1 MINRSAAGGKK
12 SRRRLRCAI
21 YTRKSTEEGLE
32 QDFNSLDAQR
42 EACEAFIS
50 SQKHEGWVALATRYD
65 DGGYS
70 GGTMQRPALQRLLA
84 DMGGSKVDVVVVYKI
99 DRLTRSLLDFAK
111 IVEVFDAHDVA
122 FVSVTQAFNTAT
134 SMGRLTLNV
143 LLSFAQFEREVT
155 GERIR
160 DKIAASKK
168 KGMWMGG
175 FPPLGYDVK
184 DRKLVVNEAEAET
197 VRYIFRRYQELRSV
211 GLLKEH
217 LGAAGIVSKCR
228 TAPDGRPYGAKPIAR
243 GALYLL
249 LQNRIYRGEI
259 VHKDR
264 AYPGEHDPIVDDDL
278 WQGVQTTLDT
288 NRVDRGAGKGSRHL
302 SLLAGLIYG
311 AQGEPMTPS
320 HAAKKGV
327 RYRYY
332 VSKSLLTGSDDK
344 ATKRGQRIP
353 AAHIEALVVGRI
365 RAWLADPVAVLNAV
379 ECSGPD
385 AVTQKTLLDKAA
397 RLAAGWQDLDAERL
411 RALLLAVVTKVQVHS
426 DRIDVTL
433 DEMGG
438 ALWLN
443 AKADKQ
449 QPPCPGG
456 YDRERHLTVLT
467 IRARLKRTGIEMRM
481 VVDDGSEPANVD
493 PVLVRLLV
501 RAHAI
506 RARLLQDPSLTLKE
520 IAVEEGVVSSYVSRL
535 VRLAFLAP
543 DIVAAILNGRHPPQ
557 LTANRLMDDTRLPLD
572 WRGQREL
579 LCS

>member
-1 MINRSAAGGKK
+1 MPRRSAAGANK
-12 SRRRLRCAI
+12 SRRKVRCAI

-50 SQKHEGWVALATRYD
+50 SQKHEGWVALPAQYD

-70 GGTMQRPALQRLLA
+70 GGTLERPALQRLL
-84 DMGGSKVDVVVVYKI
+84 DDIRGSKVDVVVVYKI

-111 IVEVFDAHDVA
+111 IVEVFDAHGVA

-175 FPPLGYDVK
+175 YPALGYDVK

-197 VRYIFRRYQELRSV
+197 VRYVFRRYQELGSV
-211 GLLKEH
+211 RLLKQH
-217 LGAAGIVSKCR
+217 LDEAGIVSKSR
-228 TAPDGRPYGAKPIAR
+228 TAPDGRPYGGNPMAR
-243 GALYLL
+243 GALYLM
-249 LQNRIYRGEI
+249 LQNRLYRGEI
-259 VHKDR
+259 VHKDQ
-264 AYPGEHDPIVDDDL
+264 AYTGEHDPIVDDDL
-278 WQGVQTTLDT
+278 WQGVQTTLAT
-288 NRVDRGAGKGSRHL
+288 NRVGRGAGKGNCRL
-302 SLLAGLIYG
+302 SLLAGLLYD

-332 VSKSLLTGSDDK
+332 VSKSLLTGRDDK

-353 AAHIEALVVGRI
+353 AAHIEALVTSRI
-365 RAWLADPVAVLNAV
+365 RGWLADPVAVLNAV
-379 ECSGPD
+379 QCCGPD
-385 AVTQKTLLDKAA
+385 AVTQKTLLDEAV
-397 RLAAGWQDLDAERL
+397 RLAIGWLDLEAEHL
-411 RALLLAVVTKVQVHS
+411 RALLLAMVTKVQVHS
-426 DRIDVTL
+426 DRINMTL
-433 DEMGG
+433 DQMGV

-443 AKADKQ
+443 AKVDKPQ
-449 QPPCPGG
+449 SAHPARC
-456 YDRERHLTVLT
+456 DREQHLIVLT
-467 IRARLKRTGIEMRM
+467 ICARLKRTGIEMRM

-506 RARLLQDPSLTLKE
+506 RTRLLQDPSLTLKE
-520 IAVEEGVVSSYVSRL
+520 IAAEEGVVSSYVSRL

-543 DIVAAILNGRHPPQ
+543 DIVTAILSGRHPPQ

-572 WRGQREL
+572 WRAQREL

>member
-1 MINRSAAGGKK
+1 MLRRSAVGAKK
-12 SRRRLRCAI
+12 SRRKLRCAI

-42 EACEAFIS
+42 EACEAFIV
-50 SQKHEGWVALATRYD
+50 SQKHEGWVALPNQYD

-70 GGTMQRPALQRLLA
+70 GGTLERPALQRLLA
-84 DMGGSKVDVVVVYKI
+84 DIRGSKVDVVVVYKI

-111 IVEVFDAHDVA
+111 IVEVFDAHGVA

-175 FPPLGYDVK
+175 YPPLGYDVK
-184 DRKLVVNEAEAET
+184 DRKLVVNEVEAET

-211 GLLKEH
+211 RLLKEH
-217 LGAAGIVSKCR
+217 LDAAGIVSKHR
-228 TAPDGRPYGAKPIAR
+228 TAPDGRPSGGKPIVR
-243 GALYLL
+243 GALYHM

-259 VHKDR
+259 VHKDQV
-264 AYPGEHDPIVDDDL
+264 YPGEHDPIVDDDL
-278 WQGVQTTLDT
+278 WQGVQTTLAT
-288 NRVDRGAGKGSRHL
+288 NRVDRGVGKGNRHL
-302 SLLAGLIYG
+302 SLLAGLIHD
-311 AQGEPMTPS
+311 AHGEPMTPS
-320 HAAKKGV
+320 HAVKKGV

-332 VSKSLLTGSDDK
+332 VSQSLLTGRDDK

-353 AAHIEALVVGRI
+353 AAHIEALVAGRI
-365 RAWLADPVAVLNAV
+365 HAWLADPIAVLNAV
-379 ECSGPD
+379 QCRGPD
-385 AVTQKTLLDKAA
+385 AVAQKTLLDEAA
-397 RLAAGWQDLDAERL
+397 RLATSWQDLDADHL
-411 RALLLAVVTKVQVHS
+411 RALLLAMVTKVQVHS

-433 DEMGG
+433 DQMGV

-449 QPPCPGG
+449 QSAHPGG
-456 YDRERHLTVLT
+456 DDRERHLTVLT

-506 RARLLQDPSLTLKE
+506 RARLLQDPSLTLRE
-520 IAVEEGVVSSYVSRL
+520 IAAEEGVVSSYVSRL

-543 DIVAAILNGRHPPQ
+543 DIVTAILHGTHPPQ

-572 WRGQREL
+572 WRAQREL

>member
-1 MINRSAAGGKK
+1 MPRRPAVGAKK
-12 SRRRLRCAI
+12 TCRKLRCAI

-42 EACEAFIS
+42 EACEAFIL
-50 SQKHEGWVALATRYD
+50 SQKHEGWMALPTQYD

-70 GGTMQRPALQRLLA
+70 GGTLERPALQRLL
-84 DMGGSKVDVVVVYKI
+84 DDIRGSKVDVVVVYKI

-111 IVEVFDAHDVA
+111 IVEVFDAHSVS
-122 FVSVTQAFNTAT
+122 FVSITQAFNTAT

-175 FPPLGYDVK
+175 YPPLGYDVK

-197 VRYIFRRYQELRSV
+197 VRYIFRRYQELGSV
-211 GLLKEH
+211 HLLKEH
-217 LGAAGIVSKCR
+217 LDGAGIVSKNR
-228 TAPDGRPYGAKPIAR
+228 MAPDGRPYGGKSIAR
-243 GALYLL
+243 GALYHM

-259 VHKDR
+259 VHRDQF
-264 AYPGEHDPIVDDDL
+264 YPGEHAPIIDEDL
-278 WQGVQTTLDT
+278 WQQVQTILGA

-302 SLLAGLIYG
+302 SLLAGLIYD
-311 AQGEPMTPS
+311 AHGEPMTPS
-320 HAAKKGV
+320 HAVKKSV

-332 VSKSLLTGSDDK
+332 VSKSLLTGDNK
-344 ATKRGQRIP
+344 AAKRGQRIP
-353 AAHIEALVVGRI
+353 AAHIETLVTGRI
-365 RAWLADPVAVLNAV
+365 RAWLADPVIVLNAIQ
-379 ECSGPD
+379 CCGPD
-385 AVTQKTLLDKAA
+385 AIAQKTLLDEAA
-397 RLAAGWQDLDAERL
+397 RLAAGWQDLDAEHL
-411 RALLLAVVTKVQVHS
+411 RALSLAIVTKVQVHS
-426 DRIDVTL
+426 DQIDVTL
-433 DEMGG
+433 DQMGV

-443 AKADKQ
+443 PKTDKQ
-449 QPPCPGG
+449 QPFHPGAC
-456 YDRERHLTVLT
+456 DRERHLTVLT

-481 VVDDGSEPANVD
+481 VVEDGSEPANVD

-501 RAHAI
+501 WTHAI
-506 RARLLQDPSLTLKE
+506 RARLLQDPSLTLRE
-520 IAVEEGVVSSYVSRL
+520 IAAEERVSSSYVSRL
-535 VRLAFLAP
+535 VRLAFIAP
-543 DIVAAILNGRHPPQ
+543 DILTAILNGRHPPH

-572 WRGQREL
+572 WRAQREL

>member
-1 MINRSAAGGKK
+1 MNRRSAADAKK
-12 SRRRLRCAI
+12 SRRNLRCAI

-42 EACEAFIS
+42 EACEAFIA
-50 SQKHEGWVALATRYD
+50 SQKHEGWVALPTHYD

-84 DMGGSKVDVVVVYKI
+84 DIRGSKVDLVVVYKI

-122 FVSVTQAFNTAT
+122 FVSVTQAFNTVT

-175 FPPLGYDVK
+175 YPPLGYDVK
-184 DRKLVVNEAEAET
+184 DRKLVINQAEAET

-211 GLLKEH
+211 RVLKEH
-217 LGAAGIVSKCR
+217 LDAAGIVSKLR

-243 GALYLL
+243 GALYLM
-249 LQNRIYRGEI
+249 LQNRIYCGEI
-259 VHKDR
+259 VHKDQ

-278 WQGVQTTLDT
+278 WQAVQTTLAA
-288 NRVDRGAGKGSRHL
+288 NRVDRGADKGNRQL
-302 SLLAGLIYG
+302 SLLAGLIYD
-311 AQGEPMTPS
+311 AQGELMTPS
-320 HAAKKGV
+320 HAVKKGV

-332 VSKSLLTGSDDK
+332 VSKSLLTGNDM

-353 AAHIEALVVGRI
+353 AAHLEALVTGRI
-365 RAWLADPVAVLNAV
+365 RTWLADPVAVLNAIQ
-379 ECSGPD
+379 CHGPD
-385 AVTQKTLLDKAA
+385 AVAQKRLLDEAA
-397 RLAAGWQDLDAERL
+397 RLAAGWQDLDAENV

-433 DEMGG
+433 DQIGVP
-438 ALWLN
+438 LWL
-443 AKADKQ
+443 APKAEKQ
-449 QPPCPGG
+449 QPAPRGVS
-456 YDRERHLTVLT
+456 DREQCLTVLT

-481 VVDDGSEPANVD
+481 VVDDESEPANVD
-493 PVLVRLLV
+493 PVLLRLLV
-501 RAHAI
+501 RAHGI
-506 RARLLQDPSLTLKE
+506 CMCLLQDPSLTLKG
-520 IAVEEGVVSSYVSRL
+520 IAAEEGVSSSYVTRL
-535 VRLAFLAP
+535 LRLAFLAP
-543 DIVAAILNGRHPPQ
+543 DIVTAILSGRHPPQ
-557 LTANRLMDDTRLPLD
+557 LTANRLMDDTRLPLE
-572 WRGQREL
+572 WKAQREL
-579 LCS
+579 LHS

>member
-1 MINRSAAGGKK
+1 M
-12 SRRRLRCAI
+12 
-21 YTRKSTEEGLE
+21 
-32 QDFNSLDAQR
+32 
-42 EACEAFIS
+42 
-50 SQKHEGWVALATRYD
+50 
-65 DGGYS
+65 
-70 GGTMQRPALQRLLA
+70 
-84 DMGGSKVDVVVVYKI
+84 
-99 DRLTRSLLDFAK
+99 
-111 IVEVFDAHDVA
+111 FDAHGV
-122 FVSVTQAFNTAT
+122 VL
-134 SMGRLTLNV
+134 RLGDAGFQHHHLHGPADLNV

-175 FPPLGYDVK
+175 YLPLGYDVK

-197 VRYIFRRYQELRSV
+197 VRYIFRALSGIGSV
-211 GLLKEH
+211 RLLKEH
-217 LGAAGIVSKCR
+217 LDAAGIVSKHR
-228 TAPDGRPYGAKPIAR
+228 TAPDGRTYGGRPIAR
-243 GALYLL
+243 GALYLM

-278 WQGVQTTLDT
+278 WQGVQTILAT

-302 SLLAGLIYG
+302 SLLAGLIYD

-332 VSKSLLTGSDDK
+332 VSKSLLTGNDDK

-353 AAHIEALVVGRI
+353 AAHIEALVVGRLGVL
-365 RAWLADPVAVLNAV
+365 LADPVAVLNAV
-379 ECSGPD
+379 QCSGPD
-385 AVTQKTLLDKAA
+385 AVTQKTLLDEAA
-397 RLAAGWQDLDAERL
+397 RLAKAWQDLDAERL

-433 DEMGG
+433 DQMGV

-449 QPPCPGG
+449 QPAHPDG

-520 IAVEEGVVSSYVSRL
+520 IAAEEGVVGSYVSRL

-543 DIVAAILNGRHPPQ
+543 DIVTAILNGRHPPQ

-572 WRGQREL
+572 WRAQREL

>member
-1 MINRSAAGGKK
+1 MPRRSAVATRNGRPK
-12 SRRRLRCAI
+12 LRCAI

-42 EACEAFIS
+42 EACEAFIV
-50 SQKHEGWVALATRYD
+50 SQKHEGWVGLPTHYD

-70 GGTMQRPALQRLLA
+70 GGTLQRPALQRLLA
-84 DMGGSKVDVVVVYKI
+84 DIGGSKVDVVVVYKI

-111 IVEVFDAHDVA
+111 IVEVFDADGVA

-175 FPPLGYDVK
+175 YPPLGHDVK

-211 GLLKEH
+211 RLLKEH
-217 LGAAGIVSKCR
+217 LDAAGIVSKRR
-228 TAPDGRPYGAKPIAR
+228 TAPDGRPYGGKPIAR
-243 GALYLL
+243 GALYLM

-259 VHKDR
+259 VHKDQ
-264 AYPGEHDPIVDDDL
+264 AYTGEHEPIVDDDL
-278 WQGVQTTLDT
+278 WQGVQTTLAT
-288 NRVDRGAGKGSRHL
+288 NRVDRGAGKGDRYL
-302 SLLAGLIYG
+302 SLLAGLIYD

-320 HAAKKGV
+320 HAAKKGI

-332 VSKSLLTGSDDK
+332 VSKSVLTGNDK

-353 AAHIEALVVGRI
+353 AAHIEALVTGRI
-365 RAWLADPVAVLNAV
+365 RAWLADPVALLNAIQ
-379 ECSGPD
+379 CRGPD
-385 AVTQKTLLDKAA
+385 AVAQKTLLDEAA
-397 RLAAGWQDLDAERL
+397 RLASGWQDLDAELL
-411 RALLLAVVTKVQVHS
+411 RSFLLAVVTKIQVHS

-433 DEMGG
+433 DQVGV

-443 AKADKQ
+443 AKADKP
-449 QPPCPGG
+449 QPADPGG
-456 YDRERHLTVLT
+456 CDRERHLMVLT
-467 IRARLKRTGIEMRM
+467 ILARLKRTGIEMRM
-481 VVDDGSEPANVD
+481 VVDVGSEPANVD

-501 RAHAI
+501 RAHSI
-506 RARLLQDPSLTLKE
+506 RARLLQDPSLTLRE
-520 IAVEEGVVSSYVSRL
+520 IAADKGVSSSYVSRL

-543 DIVAAILNGRHPPQ
+543 DIVTAILNGRHPSQ
-557 LTANRLMDDTRLPLD
+557 LTANRLMDDTRLALD
-572 WRGQREL
+572 WRAQREL